1 MQMVEDIVKTREQ
14 NAISDRS
21 ELELH
26 PTFRKFFFGT
36 TTSTTKRP
44 VSTALAL

>member
-1 MQMVEDIVKTREQ
+1 MVEDIVKTREQ

-26 PTFRKFFFGT
+26 PTFRNFFGT